1 MSKVSVDELA
11 KEINKI
17 MDDFAGVTEEAC
29 EKGVAETA
37 KDAVKALRNAHPT
50 GSEGQP
56 SGRYGS
62 WNEYNRGWT
71 VRKEPKKRQKGI
83 LSIIHN
89 KDHYRLTH
97 LLEKGHAKVNGGRT
111 QAFTHIAPAA
121 EEAEQELIDNIK
133 KGIQNG

>member
-1 MSKVSVDELA
+1 MSKVSVDDLA

-17 MDDFAGVTEEAC
+17 MDDFAGATEEAC
-29 EKGVAETA
+29 ESGVKTTA
-37 KDAVKALRNAHPT
+37 KDAVKKLHSAHPS

-56 SGRYGS
+56 SGKYGS

-89 KDHYRLTH
+89 KDHYMLTH
-97 LLEKGHAKVNGGRT
+97 LLEKGHAKINGGRT
-111 QAFTHIAPAA
+111 QSFSHIAPVA
-121 EEAEQELIDNIK
+121 EEAEEELIKNIR
-133 KGIQNG
+133 KGIE